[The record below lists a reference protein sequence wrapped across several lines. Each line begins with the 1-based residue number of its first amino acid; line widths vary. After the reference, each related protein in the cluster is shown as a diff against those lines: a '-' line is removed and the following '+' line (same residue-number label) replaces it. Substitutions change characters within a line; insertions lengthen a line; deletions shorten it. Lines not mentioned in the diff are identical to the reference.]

1 MRAKMESPAQ
11 SSADKRRVADTGQGQ
26 GKPGWA
32 RPHSVMWYG
41 TLNTVRWRREI
52 PRSQGI
58 CTPAQSAE
66 RASEKSQGEMTQGCP
81 QLAKKVT
88 ARLEAGKSPLVPS
101 PVLSPPTL
109 T

>member
-1 MRAKMESPAQ
+1 MGETPQ
-11 SSADKRRVADTGQGQ
+11 CDVVWDT
-26 GKPGWA
+26 
-32 RPHSVMWYG
+32 
-41 TLNTVRWRREI
+41 E
-52 PRSQGI
+52 RSEVEEGDPQEPGI